1 MNKRIAVLRMHDEN
15 YREMAEI
22 TLPNVSGYCK
32 LHGYT
37 LIDYFIE
44 NPDNGR
50 PASWQKIAKSI
61 ELAESGEFD
70 WIFFL
75 DLDCLIMNTSIQLES
90 IIDNQFSMVVAAH
103 AVRAI
108 DFPMLDNGFGGDNVN
123 GGVFL
128 IRCDDAGKSILRDV
142 WDKNGLPEDFD
153 GDAFDY
159 EQRQFRITLSKP
171 EFRRYV
177 KIVEERT
184 LNTFWHVSNPAMVF
198 NFIGINDIAWRPGDF
213 VVHVTC
219 YSVPER
225 LSLLRE
231 LSNYSGGMIG
241 KFRREES
248 LIHFSPVINLENT
261 NIVIKDTN
269 GNVLTNASFDS
280 LDYRV
285 NYWIWFPGDYD
296 EVIFEAN
303 DSSGKIISKKII

>member
-1 MNKRIAVLRMHDEN
+1 
-15 YREMAEI
+15 
-22 TLPNVSGYCK
+22 
-32 LHGYT
+32 
-37 LIDYFIE
+37 
-44 NPDNGR
+44 
-50 PASWQKIAKSI
+50 
-61 ELAESGEFD
+61 
-70 WIFFL
+70 
-75 DLDCLIMNTSIQLES
+75 
-90 IIDNQFSMVVAAH
+90 
-103 AVRAI
+103 
-108 DFPMLDNGFGGDNVN
+108 MLDNGFSGDNVN

-128 IRCDDAGKSILRDV
+128 IRCDEAGKSILRDV

-171 EFRRYV
+171 EFRRHV

-198 NFIGINDIAWRPGDF
+198 NFVGINDIAWRPGDF

-261 NIVIKDTN
+261 NILVKDTN

-296 EVIFEAN
+296 EVVFEAN